1 METGGLVLIA
11 IALIF
16 FALELFVPSGGI
28 LGGGGVVAL
37 ILGGII
43 AFRDTPTDLQPNRIV
58 LAVLAL
64 FVISAFL
71 SITVGLARMRKM
83 GVQTGA
89 ETLVGQLVVA
99 RTPLTPEGYVLLQ
112 GERWRA
118 SLDSGTARE
127 GDRLRVTAASG
138 LHLTVA
144 KENTHDSTPG

>member
-1 METGGLVLIA
+1 
-11 IALIF
+11 
-16 FALELFVPSGGI
+16 
-28 LGGGGVVAL
+28 VAL
-37 ILGGII
+37 VLGGII
-43 AFRDTPTDLQPNRIV
+43 AFRDTPTDVQPNRIV

-64 FVISAFL
+64 FMVSAFL

-89 ETLVGQLVVA
+89 ETLVGQLVIA

-112 GERWRA
+112 GERWHA
-118 SLDSGTARE
+118 SLENGTARE

-144 KENTHDSTPG
+144 KEDTNDPTTG